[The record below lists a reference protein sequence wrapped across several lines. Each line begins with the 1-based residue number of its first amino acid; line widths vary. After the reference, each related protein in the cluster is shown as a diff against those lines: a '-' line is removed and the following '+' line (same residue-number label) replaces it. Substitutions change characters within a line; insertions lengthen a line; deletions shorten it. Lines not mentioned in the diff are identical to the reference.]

1 MIEINNVELNK
12 NTVNVKETI
21 TIKVTA
27 TEVMANWQ
35 DVKIKTWKD
44 LLVKTWDQVKR
55 KIF

>member
-27 TEVMANWQ
+27 AEVMANWQ
-35 DVKIKTWKD
+35 DVKTKTWKD
-44 LLVKTWDQVKR
+44 LLVRTWDQVKR